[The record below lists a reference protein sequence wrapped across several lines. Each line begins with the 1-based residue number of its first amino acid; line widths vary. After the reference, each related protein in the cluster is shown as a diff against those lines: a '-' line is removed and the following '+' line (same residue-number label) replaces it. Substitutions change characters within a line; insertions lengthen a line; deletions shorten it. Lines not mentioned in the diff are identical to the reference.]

1 MDTDSTVVRH
11 YSTGGL
17 EQKLLTGLRTMGR
30 DPNHLSSDDLMGADQ
45 FHIGGAEAAEQ
56 LARDIGLGPGNTV
69 LDLGCG
75 IGGPARLFAQK
86 LGAQVHGVDITPE
99 FIEVANSLTRRC
111 GLSDQVS
118 FTNASATDLPFATG
132 EFDAATMLHV
142 GMNIED
148 KAAVFGEAARVVRHG
163 GMFAI
168 FDVMQL
174 GQEEPDFPLPWAS
187 GPQMSF
193 VAPPLAYSD
202 LLEAAGFEVVSERN
216 MLKSAVEFME
226 RAQSRAAQNGPPPI
240 GIHLVLGPE
249 GAVRMGNLLSAFRSG
264 ALAPIEILSRRS

>member
-1 MDTDSTVVRH
+1 MDVEKAVAEH
-11 YSTGGL
+11 YSRGDLEERILGGL
-17 EQKLLTGLRTMGR
+17 RAMGR
-30 DPNHLSSDDLMGADQ
+30 DPDRISPEDLMGADQ

-56 LARDIGLGPGNTV
+56 LARDAGIGAGSQV

-99 FIEVANSLTRRC
+99 FIEVATSLTRRS
-111 GLSDQVS
+111 GFSQQVS
-118 FTNASATDLPFATG
+118 FTAASATALPFGAG
-132 EFDAATMLHV
+132 EFDVATMLHV

-148 KAAVFGEAARVVRHG
+148 KAGVFREAARVLRPAGV
-163 GMFAI
+163 FAI

-174 GQEEPDFPLPWAS
+174 GRDEPEFPLPWAS
-187 GPQMSF
+187 GPQLSY
-193 VAPPLAYSD
+193 VQPPLAYSD
-202 LLEAAGFEVVSERN
+202 LLEEAGFEVESERN

-249 GAVRMGNLLSAFRSG
+249 GAVRMGNLLAAFRSG
-264 ALAPIEILSRRS
+264 TLAPIEILSRRS